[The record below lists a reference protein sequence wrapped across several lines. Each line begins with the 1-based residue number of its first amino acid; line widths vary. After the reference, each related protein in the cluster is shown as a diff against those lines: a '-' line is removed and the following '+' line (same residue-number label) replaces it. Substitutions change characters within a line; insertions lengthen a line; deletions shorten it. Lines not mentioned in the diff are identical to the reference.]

1 MKSLFKILFLILCI
15 SLSSAQYSIAKD
27 AYLFDEIDNNL
38 SLMAGQMI
46 LTGFKGTS
54 LSEDPSTIE
63 ALKAGTLGNVILFY
77 SHKGVAPHNLASA
90 KQIKALIEEI
100 NSYSRYPLFIGID
113 QEGGLVQRISSRN
126 GFKDWQSAQKLGQ
139 SSTKDTYKSAKDM
152 GNSLAQ
158 LGFNLNFA
166 PSVDLLDPNSPA
178 IGKLER
184 SFSKDPAQVVKHAKA
199 FVRGMEENNIVSA
212 LKHFPGHGSAMADSH
227 EGFTDVTNT
236 WTEEEL
242 IPYKMMIEDNFSG
255 MIMTAHVYNAKLD
268 NKPASLSYKIT
279 TKILREQLGFKG
291 VIISDDMQ
299 MKAVSS
305 HYSLKDTVYLA
316 IQGGSDI
323 LLFGN
328 NLEYDKDLAKKV
340 HSAILELVAD
350 GKITEE
356 RIKESWQRI
365 RAIKEAFFIH

>member
-1 MKSLFKILFLILCI
+1 MKFLFKIVFLLSI
-15 SLSSAQYSIAKD
+15 SITSVNPSFAKNKH
-27 AYLFDEIDNNL
+27 LFDEIDNDL

-46 LTGFKGTS
+46 LAGFKGTS
-54 LSEDPSTIE
+54 LVEDPSTIE
-63 ALKAGTLGNVILFY
+63 ALKAGKLGNVILFY
-77 SHKGVAPHNLASA
+77 RHKGIAPHNLASPE
-90 KQIKALIEEI
+90 QITALIEEI
-100 NSYSRYPLFIGID
+100 KSSSPYPVFIGID

-152 GNSLAQ
+152 GNSLAK

-184 SFSKDPAQVVKHAKA
+184 SFSDDPAQVFQHAKA
-199 FVRGMEENNIVSA
+199 FVLGMEENNIVSA

-255 MIMTAHVYNAKLD
+255 MIMTAHVYNAHLD
-268 NKPASLSYKIT
+268 DKPASLSHKIS

-305 HYSLKDTVYLA
+305 HYSLKETVYLA
-316 IQGGSDI
+316 ILGGSDI

-328 NLEYDKDLAKKV
+328 NLEYDQDLAIKV
-340 HSAILELVAD
+340 HTAILELVAE
-350 GKITEE
+350 GKISEE
-356 RIKESWQRI
+356 RIRESWQRI
-365 RAIKEAFFIH
+365 RTLKENYL